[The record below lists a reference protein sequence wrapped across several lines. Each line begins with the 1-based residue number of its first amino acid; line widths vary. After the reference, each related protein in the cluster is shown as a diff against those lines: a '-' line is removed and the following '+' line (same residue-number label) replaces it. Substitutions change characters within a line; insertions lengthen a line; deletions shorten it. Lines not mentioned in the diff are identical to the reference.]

1 MKDTKKIK
9 ILYIIPCVHLAL
21 SFLWEWLVLIPK
33 ERSSVAFSLPMN
45 TVISDS
51 FEQVMCYTISKIMTG
66 VIIFVLWHIIFSLFD
81 RKKTDRE
88 TVIIFGIILVI
99 SLLIT
104 LLLWPDVFEA
114 GGDNFIP
121 YSYAIRLMPE
131 YWHSIYLTCLY
142 TASVMIVPHAASINL
157 LQTVLFVLAV
167 GYLYNRIKM
176 SDSIIK
182 SKWVRF
188 LVFPLFILRDTF
200 TVMTNPERAEY
211 NVAFTFFFL
220 SLIAM
225 DIIEKKKRPLHQQI
239 ILLIYASFLAVF
251 RSEGIIV
258 ASLSFIAL
266 MVFVYK
272 PKAYKFAL
280 VIICLL
286 GMIIVFKLPGKVGDI
301 KYYGSDYSIVNSFNP
316 LHNIF
321 ISDSSNLSYEGVEN
335 DLEAIGAITPVN
347 LIEEFASEG
356 YRRYNYSQGYAD
368 INQSRAGKEISA
380 AYKQAYRNIVL
391 HNVPIYVKTQASMF
405 LQAIGAIPNAYVEEY
420 KGESSDF
427 PSFGQELWQV
437 GRDDF
442 QVIPGRFKWER
453 FGLRNTLAAVFTIPR
468 LKYVDILT
476 KSRIYT
482 VFFALELLIGLLIP
496 IIAVINY
503 TKNRKKDTE
512 YSNQMIEIGAIAVIL
527 DMYVTALALVM
538 PVGANMYFH
547 TYIYCIFMVMIVF
560 LGFINSR
567 GRRNGI

>member
-9 ILYIIPCVHLAL
+9 IIYIIPCVHLSL

-45 TVISDS
+45 IVISDS
-51 FEQVMCYTISKIMTG
+51 FEQVMCYAISKIMAG
-66 VIIFVLWHIIFSLFD
+66 VVIFLLWHIIFSLFD

-88 TVIIFGIILVI
+88 TVIVFGTILVI
-99 SLLIT
+99 SSFIA

-142 TASVMIVPHAASINL
+142 TASVMIIPHAASINL
-157 LQTVLFVLAV
+157 LQTIFFVLAV

-182 SKWVRF
+182 AKWIRF

-220 SLIAM
+220 SLIVM
-225 DIIEKKKRPLHQQI
+225 DIIEKKKRPLYQQI
-239 ILLIYASFLAVF
+239 ILMVYASFLAVF

-258 ASLSFIAL
+258 ATLSFFAL
-266 MVFVYK
+266 MVFVYR
-272 PKAYKFAL
+272 PRVYRYAL
-280 VIICLL
+280 IMIGLL
-286 GMIIVFKLPGKVGDI
+286 CMIVVFKVPGKVGDI

-321 ISDSSNLSYEGVEN
+321 VSNESNLSYDGVED
-335 DLEAIGAITPVN
+335 DLAAIEAITPVQ

-356 YRRYNYSQGYAD
+356 YRRYNYSQGYLD
-368 INQSRAGKEISA
+368 INQSRAGKEVSS
-380 AYKQAYRNIVL
+380 AYKKAYRNIVL
-391 HNVPIYVKTQASMF
+391 HNLPIYTKTQVSMF

-420 KGESSDF
+420 IGESSNY

-442 QVIPGRFKWER
+442 QVIPGRYKWER
-453 FGLRNTLAAVFTIPR
+453 FGLRNTLAALFTIPR
-468 LKYVDILT
+468 LEYVDLLT
-476 KSRIYT
+476 RSRLYT
-482 VFFALELLIGLLIP
+482 AFFVLEFLIGLLIP
-496 IIAVINY
+496 ILAVVNY
-503 TKNRKKDTE
+503 VRKKKEDVE
-512 YSNQMIEIGAIAVIL
+512 NSKQLLGMGVLSFIL
-527 DMYVTALALVM
+527 ELYVTALALVM

-547 TYIYCIFMVMIVF
+547 TYIYCMFMVIVLF
-560 LGFINSR
+560 LGLINSR
-567 GRRNGI
+567 GRKDGV

>member
-21 SFLWEWLVLIPK
+21 SFLWEWLVLIPR

-45 TVISDS
+45 SLFSDT
-51 FEQVMCYTISKIMTG
+51 FEQIMCYAISKIMAG
-66 VIIFVLWHIIFSLFD
+66 VIIFVLWHVFFTIFD
-81 RKKTDRE
+81 RNKTDKE
-88 TVIIFGIILVI
+88 TIIVFGIILSI
-99 SLLIT
+99 SSFVT

-142 TASVMIVPHAASINL
+142 TASVMVIPHAASINL
-157 LQTVLFVLAV
+157 LQTVFFVLAV

-176 SDSIIK
+176 CEALSNA
-182 SKWVRF
+182 KWIRF
-188 LVFPLFILRDTF
+188 LILPIFILRDTF

-211 NVAFTFFFL
+211 NAAFTLFFL
-220 SLIAM
+220 SLILM
-225 DIIEKKKRPLHQQI
+225 DIIEKKKRPVYQQI
-239 ILLIYASFLAVF
+239 ILLIFASFLAVF

-258 ASLSFIAL
+258 AVLSFIAL

-321 ISDSSNLSYEGVEN
+321 VSDSSNLSYEGVEN
-335 DLEAIGAITPVN
+335 NLEAIGAITPVN

-391 HNVPIYVKTQASMF
+391 HNVPIYVKTQISMF

-468 LKYVDILT
+468 LKYVEILT

-482 VFFALELLIGLLIP
+482 AFFALELVIGLLVP
-496 IIAVINY
+496 ILAIINY
-503 TKNRKKDTE
+503 AKNRKKDIE
-512 YSNQMIEIGAIAVIL
+512 YSNQMVGIGVIALIL
-527 DMYVTALALVM
+527 DLYVTALALVM

-547 TYIYCIFMVMIVF
+547 VYIYCIFMVITVF
-560 LGFINSR
+560 LGRIIAR
-567 GRRNGI
+567 GRSNGI

>member
-1 MKDTKKIK
+1 MKKKKRIK
-9 ILYIIPCVHLAL
+9 ILYIIPCIHFAL
-21 SFLWEWLVLIPK
+21 SFFWEWLVLIPK
-33 ERSSVAFSLPMN
+33 DRSAVAFSLPMN
-45 TVISDS
+45 TIISDS
-51 FEQVMCYTISKIMTG
+51 FEQVICYAISKIIAG
-66 VIIFVLWHIIFSLFD
+66 VIIFLIWHTIFSLFD

-88 TVIIFGIILVI
+88 TVIVFGIILAI
-99 SLLIT
+99 SSFIS

-142 TASVMIVPHAASINL
+142 TASVMIIPHAASINL

-176 SDSIIK
+176 SDSIK
-182 SKWVRF
+182 AKWIRF
-188 LVFPLFILRDTF
+188 LIFPIFLLRDTF

-220 SLIAM
+220 SLIVM
-225 DIIEKKKRPLHQQI
+225 DIIGKKKRPQYQQI
-239 ILLIYASFLAVF
+239 VLIVYASFLAVF

-258 ASLSFIAL
+258 ATLSFISL
-266 MVFVYK
+266 MVFVYR
-272 PKAYKFAL
+272 PKVIKL
-280 VIICLL
+280 VLVVVCLL
-286 GMIIVFKLPGKVGDI
+286 CMIIVFKLPGKVGDI

-321 ISDSSNLSYEGVEN
+321 VSESSNLSYEGVEG
-335 DLEAIGAITPVN
+335 DLAAIEAITPVK
-347 LIEEFASEG
+347 LIEEYASEG

-368 INQSRAGKEISA
+368 INQSRASKEVSA
-380 AYKQAYRNIVL
+380 AYKKAYRNIVI
-391 HNVPIYVKTQASMF
+391 HNLPIYAKTQVSMF

-420 KGESSDF
+420 KGDGSNY

-442 QVIPGRFKWER
+442 QVIPGRYRWER
-453 FGLRNTLAAVFTIPR
+453 FGLRNTLAAIFTIPR

-476 KSRIYT
+476 KSRVYT
-482 VFFALELLIGLLIP
+482 AFFVMEFLFGLLIP
-496 IIAVINY
+496 VFAVIY
-503 TKNRKKDTE
+503 YVRKKKEDNE
-512 YSNQMIEIGAIAVIL
+512 NSKRLFGIGVLSLIL
-527 DMYVTALALVM
+527 ELYVTALALVM

-547 TYIYCIFMVMIVF
+547 AYIYCMFMVIIVF
-560 LGFINSR
+560 LGLVDMR
-567 GRRNGI
+567 G

>member
-1 MKDTKKIK
+1 MNENKKFK
-9 ILYIIPCVHLAL
+9 IIYLIPCMHFAL
-21 SFLWEWLVLIPK
+21 SFFWEWLVLIPK

-45 TVISDS
+45 ALFSDT
-51 FEQVMCYTISKIMTG
+51 FEQIMCYAISKIMAG
-66 VIIFVLWHIIFSLFD
+66 VIIFILWHVFFSIFD
-81 RKKTDRE
+81 RNKTDKE
-88 TVIIFGIILVI
+88 TIIVFGIILAI
-99 SLLIT
+99 SSFVT

-142 TASVMIVPHAASINL
+142 TASVMLIPHAASINL
-157 LQTVLFVLAV
+157 LQTVFFVLAV
-167 GYLYNRIKM
+167 GYLYNRIRM
-176 SDSIIK
+176 SESLK
-182 SKWVRF
+182 NAKWIRF
-188 LVFPLFILRDTF
+188 LIFLLFILRDTF

-211 NVAFTFFFL
+211 NVAFTLFFL
-220 SLIAM
+220 SLILM
-225 DIIEKKKRPLHQQI
+225 DIIEKKKRPVYQQI
-239 ILLIYASFLAVF
+239 ILLIFASFLAVF

-258 ASLSFIAL
+258 AVLSFIAL

-316 LHNIF
+316 LQNIF
-321 ISDSSNLSYEGVEN
+321 VSDSSNLSYEGVEN

-391 HNVPIYVKTQASMF
+391 HNVPIYVKTQISMF

-420 KGESSDF
+420 KGESTDF
-427 PSFGQELWQV
+427 PMFGQELWQV

-442 QVIPGRFKWER
+442 QVIPGRYKWER
-453 FGLRNTLAAVFTIPR
+453 FGMRNTLAASFTIPR

-476 KSRIYT
+476 QSRVYT
-482 VFFALELLIGLLIP
+482 AFFVVELLIGFFIP
-496 IIAVINY
+496 IFAFINY
-503 TKNRKKDTE
+503 MKNRKKDTD
-512 YSNQMIEIGAIAVIL
+512 YSNQISGIGAIALIL
-527 DMYVTALALVM
+527 DLYATALALVM

-547 TYIYCIFMVMIVF
+547 AYIYCIFMVFIVY
-560 LGFINSR
+560 LGLINSR
-567 GRRNGI
+567 GRSNGI